1 MIDSAKAQGIT
12 NIIFDQTIIR
22 GFDYY
27 TGFIFEVFDNHPENN
42 RSLFGGGR
50 YDDLL
55 NLFTDEKVPACGF
68 GMGDVTIADFL
79 ATRKALPS
87 YVPAT
92 QLMICIVE
100 PSVYEKAS
108 ELAHE
113 IRTEGISVALNHTF
127 RGIGDQIK
135 NAEKLKIPYILI
147 YGPDEATMSSYK
159 IKELATGTE
168 FSDIKTLPIFPKDIM
183 RKIVFDIETK
193 NTFQEV
199 GKADPTLLD
208 ISVVCIYDSET
219 DSYSSYLQEDFIKLW
234 PILERA
240 DVLITFNGDH
250 FDIPLLNKYYS
261 GDLTKIKSLDILKE
275 IRKSLGFRVGLDNI
289 ASATLGKG
297 KIGHGLEAIE
307 WWKNG
312 EIEKII
318 KYCIGDVEITKEVYE
333 YAMKHGA
340 LKYKEGEAIMEFKLD
355 TADWDKKQDT
365 MMTFSLP
372 F

>member
-1 MIDSAKAQGIT
+1 
-12 NIIFDQTIIR
+12 
-22 GFDYY
+22 
-27 TGFIFEVFDNHPENN
+27 
-42 RSLFGGGR
+42 
-50 YDDLL
+50 
-55 NLFTDEKVPACGF
+55 
-68 GMGDVTIADFL
+68 
-79 ATRKALPS
+79 
-87 YVPAT
+87 
-92 QLMICIVE
+92 
-100 PSVYEKAS
+100 
-108 ELAHE
+108 
-113 IRTEGISVALNHTF
+113 
-127 RGIGDQIK
+127 
-135 NAEKLKIPYILI
+135 
-147 YGPDEATMSSYK
+147 
-159 IKELATGTE
+159 
-168 FSDIKTLPIFPKDIM
+168 M
-183 RKIVFDIETK
+183 RKIVLDIETK

-208 ISVVCIYDSET
+208 ISVVCMYDSET
-219 DSYSSYLQEDFIKLW
+219 DQYTSYLQEDFIKLW

-240 DVLITFNGDH
+240 DILITFNGDH

-312 EIEKII
+312 EIDKII

-333 YAMKHGA
+333 YAIKNQM
-340 LKYKEGEAIMEFKLD
+340 LKYKEGEAIIEFKLD
-355 TADWDKKQDT
+355 TTDWEKTQET